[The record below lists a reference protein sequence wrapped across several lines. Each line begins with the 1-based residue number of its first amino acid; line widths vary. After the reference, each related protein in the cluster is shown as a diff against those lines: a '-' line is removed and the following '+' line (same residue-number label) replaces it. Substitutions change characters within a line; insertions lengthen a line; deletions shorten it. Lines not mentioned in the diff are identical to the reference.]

1 MNDTSIMKLGE
12 RYTEARPSYCR
23 LLVAIEHINEIYFSL
38 STRTSKSAVWIK
50 YIMYD
55 HLYSLLLLCYVNL

>member
-1 MNDTSIMKLGE
+1 MKDTSIIKLGE
-12 RYTEARPSYCR
+12 LYTDTDLSYCR

-55 HLYSLLLLCYVNL
+55 QLYSLTLL